1 MTDPFAPPTAW
12 EHAVAVVAGV
22 VLPLVGALQHRR
34 AAPVKEP
41 EPLSTREK
49 IALYWSNSVV
59 LWGIALLAILAWRG
73 AGRDLDRL
81 GLTSAPARPGL
92 GLLLAAAFLAAYAL
106 DTWRQLSTPERL
118 AATRARW
125 RRDTPFMPENRR
137 EVLHSLVI
145 VASAAVAEEIVYRG
159 FLVGYVAAWSGRSAA
174 GLALAVALPAL
185 VFALCHLYQGVY
197 RAAKIA
203 LLAGLFGAILVVTGS
218 LWIPMALHFLV
229 DLVGSAPGPKLLAG
243 GTEGRNAGG

>member
-1 MTDPFAPPTAW
+1 MAI
-12 EHAVAVVAGV
+12 VAGL

-34 AAPVKEP
+34 AGPSTDP
-41 EPLSTREK
+41 QPLPTREK
-49 IALYWSNSVV
+49 IALYWSNSAV

-73 AGRDLDRL
+73 AGRDLAQL

-92 GLLLAAAFLAAYAL
+92 GALLAAAFLAAYSF

-137 EVLHSLVI
+137 EVLHSLV
-145 VASAAVAEEIVYRG
+145 VVVSAAVAEEIVYRG
-159 FLVGYVAAWSGRSAA
+159 FLVGYVATWSGRSAA
-174 GLALAVALPAL
+174 GLALAVALPAV
-185 VFALCHLYQGVY
+185 VFALCHLYQGV
-197 RAAKIA
+197 RQATKIA

-218 LWIPMALHFLV
+218 LWIPIALHFFV
-229 DLVGSAPGPKLLAG
+229 DLVGSALGPKLLAG
-243 GTEGRNAGG
+243 RTAAAD